1 MLTIRLNVSSPPS
14 ICRAIVC
21 TAAGQPLAVQTI
33 PTPDVFPGSVIV
45 RVLACSVEPATAHI
59 QEGGIPGLTLPTPI
73 VPGAREIGRVASIGP
88 DTITLQIGWL
98 AMPEP
103 FYPWPR

>member
-1 MLTIRLNVSSPPS
+1 MSDNTSQALPC

-21 TAAGQPLAVQTI
+21 AAASQPLAVQTI

-59 QEGGIPGLTLPTPI
+59 LEGGIPGLTLPTPF
-73 VPGAREIGRVASIGP
+73 VPGARAIGRVAAIGP
-88 DTITLQIGWL
+88 DTTTLQIGQL
-98 AMPEP
+98 VILEP